1 MNSLPP
7 PAGLA
12 LVCPS
17 EQCGGRPREDLE
29 IDPRRAVLDVPD
41 VELDAFVPRQPR
53 TSVNLSPAGD
63 AGLDVEASP
72 LSRRVLLDLVRERGA
87 RADEA
92 HVAADDIPELRDL
105 VERQSPQR
113 TTDPRDAWIALVHG
127 VARSFTLGP
136 DSHRAQLDEL
146 EVSAAQADSALPIE
160 DRAPV
165 VELDRNSGRRECGAG
180 NRQPESRERRID
192 EAVHRVPSAFAHTAG
207 TPKRRYRTSD
217 TTVAQVTST

>member
-1 MNSLPP
+1 MESLA
-7 PAGLA
+7 PAARLA
-12 LVCPS
+12 LVRPS

-29 IDPRRAVLDVPD
+29 INPERAVLDVPD
-41 VELDAFVPRQPR
+41 VQLDAFVPRQSR
-53 TSVNLSPAGD
+53 ASVNLSPAGD

-92 HVAADDIPELRDL
+92 HVAADDIPQLRDL
-105 VERQSPQR
+105 VERQSPQH
-113 TTDPRDAWIALVHG
+113 TTDPRDAWIALVHR
-127 VARSFTLGP
+127 VAGSFTLGA

-146 EVSAAQADSALPIE
+146 EARAAQADSPLPIE
-160 DRAPV
+160 DGTAV
-165 VELDRNSGRRECGAG
+165 VELDRDSGRCKCRTGA
-180 NRQPESRERRID
+180 RQPESRERRID